1 MTVRTS
7 LKALLAPAALAGVVL
22 LPALSA
28 RAQDPPPAP
37 TPPTP
42 PPAPEPQRRPR
53 FYIGP
58 ELGVYFP
65 TDSKTKDAF
74 GSTIFNYGI
83 GLGAVGRA
91 SDKGAFGVDFR
102 IITGR
107 GSNGRMFLA
116 PLGIQ
121 YARALG
127 DPTSQTNIPYV
138 GASANLFLTH
148 LDSDKYG
155 VNGKLRFAG
164 GGSVFLGVTFSERG
178 YIQARYYGVSKV
190 AGFNLSGF
198 GISTGYRF

>member
-1 MTVRTS
+1 MTMRAP
-7 LKALLAPAALAGVVL
+7 LKALLIPTAAVGISL

-28 RAQDPPPAP
+28 MAQDPP

-42 PPAPEPQRRPR
+42 PPADEPKPRPR

-58 ELGVYFP
+58 EIGVYFP
-65 TDSKTKDAF
+65 TDGKAQDAF

-83 GLGAVGRA
+83 GLGAVGRV
-91 SDKGAFGVDFR
+91 SEKGALGVDFR

-107 GSNGRMFLA
+107 GSDGRMFLA
-116 PLGIQ
+116 PLGVQ
-121 YARALG
+121 YARAIG
-127 DPTSQTNIPYV
+127 DPAKQTNLPYYGV
-138 GASANLFLTH
+138 SENLFITH
-148 LDSDKYG
+148 LDSDKYD

-164 GGSVFLGVTFSERG
+164 GGSVFLGVTFAEKG

-198 GISTGYRF
+198 SIATGYRF